1 MIESASSSSNF
12 LRDLIETDLA
22 AGRYDRVV
30 TRFPPEPNG
39 YLHIGHAKAICAN
52 FGLAAQFG
60 GVCTLRMDDTN
71 PTKEDIEY
79 VESIQDD
86 IRWLGFDWG
95 EHFFHAA
102 DYFEQLYRYARELI
116 SKDLAYVCSQT
127 NEEMRRDRG
136 TVIEAGTASP
146 DRDRPTAESLDL
158 FARMRAGE
166 FADGELTLRAKIDM
180 AASNMKLR
188 DPPMYRIRHATH
200 HRTGDDWPIYPIY
213 DFAHGLSDSVE
224 GITHSFC
231 TLEFQNNRA
240 LYDWYIENTST
251 LRPRPYQYEFA
262 RLVLSWTLTS
272 KRKLLQLVTEDHVQG
287 WDDPR
292 MPTIS
297 GLRRRGVPPAAI
309 RNFCDRIGVSKTNSI
324 IEMEVF
330 EEEIRAELNRTA
342 PRRMVVRDPV
352 RLVLVDWP
360 EGTVDPLE
368 LANHPSADL
377 GTRTVPLAGQVF
389 VERSDF
395 SDDPPK
401 GWKRLSVGVEV
412 RLRGAYL
419 VTVNEVLRDEDG
431 RILEL
436 HATHDHASRGG
447 DAPDG
452 RKVRGTIH
460 WVPTEPSVTM
470 NLRMVDRL
478 FAVANPGEG
487 DADFLDELNPASM
500 PITEAVG
507 EGALRDAAPGDA
519 FQFERIGYFA
529 VDADSTAEA
538 LVFNRAVS
546 LRDTWAKA
554 STAPT
559 KGKSKARSAPV
570 VAAATPSAEE
580 LAALAAWTEVGV
592 SVETARMLKADAA
605 LDTLAWDAVLAGA
618 EAKDAANLVGNELVR
633 ALDGRGTDA
642 LPFGG
647 DAIASL
653 ASLSA
658 DGTLNQRGLR
668 AVLAELV
675 MSGGAPGEIVERLS
689 LVQLSSDAL
698 TPVITAV
705 LADHPEEAARLAGGE
720 TKLIGFLLGQVMR
733 RTGGKADPKAARALL
748 MQSVAGTRPST
759 AGKAGP

>member
-1 MIESASSSSNF
+1 
-12 LRDLIETDLA
+12 
-22 AGRYDRVV
+22 
-30 TRFPPEPNG
+30 
-39 YLHIGHAKAICAN
+39 
-52 FGLAAQFG
+52 
-60 GVCTLRMDDTN
+60 
-71 PTKEDIEY
+71 
-79 VESIQDD
+79 
-86 IRWLGFDWG
+86 
-95 EHFFHAA
+95 
-102 DYFEQLYRYARELI
+102 
-116 SKDLAYVCSQT
+116 
-127 NEEMRRDRG
+127 
-136 TVIEAGTASP
+136 
-146 DRDRPTAESLDL
+146 
-158 FARMRAGE
+158 
-166 FADGELTLRAKIDM
+166 
-180 AASNMKLR
+180 
-188 DPPMYRIRHATH
+188 
-200 HRTGDDWPIYPIY
+200 
-213 DFAHGLSDSVE
+213 
-224 GITHSFC
+224 
-231 TLEFQNNRA
+231 
-240 LYDWYIENTST
+240 
-251 LRPRPYQYEFA
+251 
-262 RLVLSWTLTS
+262 
-272 KRKLLQLVTEDHVQG
+272 
-287 WDDPR
+287 
-292 MPTIS
+292 
-297 GLRRRGVPPAAI
+297 
-309 RNFCDRIGVSKTNSI
+309 
-324 IEMEVF
+324 
-330 EEEIRAELNRTA
+330 
-342 PRRMVVRDPV
+342 
-352 RLVLVDWP
+352 
-360 EGTVDPLE
+360 
-368 LANHPSADL
+368 
-377 GTRTVPLAGQVF
+377 
-389 VERSDF
+389 
-395 SDDPPK
+395 
-401 GWKRLSVGVEV
+401 
-412 RLRGAYL
+412 
-419 VTVNEVLRDEDG
+419 
-431 RILEL
+431 
-436 HATHDHASRGG
+436 
-447 DAPDG
+447 
-452 RKVRGTIH
+452 
-460 WVPTEPSVTM
+460 
-470 NLRMVDRL
+470 
-478 FAVANPGEG
+478 
-487 DADFLDELNPASM
+487 M

-570 VAAATPSAEE
+570 AAAATPSAEE